1 MKTGKTIQ
9 MGNSKSLQDKSN
21 LVEQI
26 KTNKK
31 TFIPP
36 KQKMKESIDND
47 TNYLMALGQFI
58 EAAQKELLIE
68 QTSKRHYKA
77 AKIQLEIFDAIAKFQ
92 ANEGIVLD
100 KTLHYEKVF
109 LPMYERDL
117 EESKL
122 NFSKLFAD
130 CLEIS
135 TKKSG
140 NADEQKIID
149 YLAKEINIYEASEY
163 KNDEEFQ
170 LHTYKILKRLF
181 NKHKDIIA
189 VDNSSKQ

>member
-1 MKTGKTIQ
+1 MNTGKTIQ
-9 MGNSKSLQDKSN
+9 MGNSKSAQNASN

-47 TNYLMALGQFI
+47 ANYLMALGQFI
-58 EAAQKELLIE
+58 EAAQKEAALE
-68 QTSKRHYKA
+68 QSLKRHYNA

-117 EESKL
+117 EESKA
-122 NFSKLFAD
+122 NFLKLLSD
-130 CLEIS
+130 CVEIS
-135 TKKSG
+135 NVKSG

-149 YLAKEINIYEASEY
+149 YIAKEISIFKASEY
-163 KNDEEFQ
+163 KKDEEFE

-181 NKHKDIIA
+181 NKHKEILA
-189 VDNSSKQ
+189 VDDTLKK

>member
-1 MKTGKTIQ
+1 MSKGKTIQ
-9 MGNSKSLQDKSN
+9 MKSN
-21 LVEQI
+21 VSASSKLIEQI

-31 TFIPP
+31 TFIAP

-47 TNYLMALGQFI
+47 ANYLMAIGQFI
-58 EAAQKELLIE
+58 EEAQRELRMKQSQKKDYE
-68 QTSKRHYKA
+68 A

-109 LPMYERDL
+109 LPMYEKDL
-117 EESKL
+117 QESNEKFL
-122 NFSKLFAD
+122 TVLAD
-130 CLEIS
+130 CGEIAS
-135 TKKSG
+135 KQSN

-149 YLAKEINIYEASEY
+149 FIAKEVAIFNDSEHR
-163 KNDEEFQ
+163 NDEEFQ

-181 NKHKDIIA
+181 NKHKEILSVNEMA
-189 VDNSSKQ
+189 K

>member
-1 MKTGKTIQ
+1 MSTGKTIQ
-9 MGNSKSLQDKSN
+9 MGNSKSAQNASN

-47 TNYLMALGQFI
+47 ANYLMALGQFI
-58 EAAQKELLIE
+58 EAAQKEAALE
-68 QTSKRHYKA
+68 QSLKRHYNA

-117 EESKL
+117 EESKA
-122 NFSKLFAD
+122 NFLKLLSD
-130 CLEIS
+130 CVEIS
-135 TKKSG
+135 NVKSG

-149 YLAKEINIYEASEY
+149 YIAKEISIFKASEY
-163 KNDEEFQ
+163 KKDEEFE

-181 NKHKDIIA
+181 NKHKEILA
-189 VDNSSKQ
+189 VDDTLKK